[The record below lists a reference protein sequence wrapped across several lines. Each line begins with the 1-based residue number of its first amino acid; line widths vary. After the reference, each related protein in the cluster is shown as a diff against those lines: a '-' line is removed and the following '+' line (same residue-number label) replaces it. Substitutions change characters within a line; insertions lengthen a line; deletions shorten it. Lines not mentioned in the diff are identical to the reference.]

1 MTTGRV
7 KLAWVGTL
15 KMMYLEVIMLYCWPI
30 ILLMLM
36 MMMRRRRRGTSQ
48 YVVASKDGKKLV
60 EGLDQNN
67 IYDNDGHD
75 Q

>member
-1 MTTGRV
+1 MGRHV
-7 KLAWVGTL
+7 EDDVPGGDNAVFLPHNNVDADDDDDAEEEG
-15 KMMYLEVIMLYCWPI
+15 
-30 ILLMLM
+30 
-36 MMMRRRRRGTSQ
+36 RSSQ

>member
-1 MTTGRV
+1 MGRHV
-7 KLAWVGTL
+7 EDDVPGGDYVVLLAHNNVDADDDDDAQVEGG
-15 KMMYLEVIMLYCWPI
+15 
-30 ILLMLM
+30 
-36 MMMRRRRRGTSQ
+36 RGSSQ

>member
-30 ILLMLM
+30 IMLML
-36 MMMRRRRRGTSQ
+36 MMRRRRGSSQ

>member
-36 MMMRRRRRGTSQ
+36 MMMRRRRRGNSQ

>member
-1 MTTGRV
+1 MM
-7 KLAWVGTL
+7 
-15 KMMYLEVIMLYCWPI
+15 KMEFTKS
-30 ILLMLM
+30 M
-36 MMMRRRRRGTSQ
+36 MMSSQ
-48 YVVASKDGKKLV
+48 YVVGSKDGKKLV

>member
-1 MTTGRV
+1 MGRHV
-7 KLAWVGTL
+7 EDDVPGGDYVVLLAHNNVDDDDAEEEG
-15 KMMYLEVIMLYCWPI
+15 
-30 ILLMLM
+30 
-36 MMMRRRRRGTSQ
+36 RSSQ

>member
-1 MTTGRV
+1 M
-7 KLAWVGTL
+7 

-36 MMMRRRRRGTSQ
+36 MMMRRRRRGNSQ